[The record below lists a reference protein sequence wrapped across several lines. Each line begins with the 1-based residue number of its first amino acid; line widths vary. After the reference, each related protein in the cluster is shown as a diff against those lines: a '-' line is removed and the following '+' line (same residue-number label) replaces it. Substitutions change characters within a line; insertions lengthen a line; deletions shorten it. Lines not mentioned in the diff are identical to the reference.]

1 MTLLR
6 PRDAEGGRVTTVEL
20 FFDLV
25 YVFAVTQIS
34 HLLLDHPTLEGAL
47 QATVMLLA
55 LWWAWIDTAWVSN
68 WYDPR
73 HPVIRV
79 LLLLTMGLSLGMAAA
94 IPEAFGD
101 RGLMFALI
109 FVVIQV
115 GRPAFVYLTAHQR
128 PVLRRNFQ
136 RILGW
141 ALASGVLWLAGGFAS
156 GPTRLVLWTAA
167 AALDTI
173 APAAGF
179 WVPRLGR
186 SSPSEWDISG
196 HHLAERCQLF
206 LIIALG
212 ESILVTGATFA
223 EMELTPQTFTA
234 AILAFLGSVALWW
247 IYFARGAE
255 WGAAAVES
263 DPGRLG
269 RAFTYFHIPMVAGVI
284 VAAVADELTIAHPT
298 GHVPVELAWFAVLG
312 PALFLAGH
320 QLYKWAIT
328 GRWMGSRLVAIAALA
343 CTGVVAVRT
352 ELLSPITLSAITT
365 GILIAVAV
373 RDWLAHRNEPA
384 EHLATHGAAS
394 H

>member
-1 MTLLR
+1 VSHPSVLR
-6 PRDAEGGRVTTVEL
+6 ADGRVSTVEL

-34 HLLLDHPTLEGAL
+34 HLLLEHPTLEGAL
-47 QATVMLLA
+47 QATILLLA

-73 HPVIRV
+73 HPVVRV
-79 LLLLTMGLSLGMAAA
+79 LLLATMGLSLGMAAA

-101 RGLMFALI
+101 RGLMFAVI
-109 FVVIQV
+109 FVTIQV

-136 RILGW
+136 RILAW
-141 ALASGVLWLAGGFAS
+141 ACTSGLIWLAGGFAE
-156 GPTRLVLWTAA
+156 GDLRLLLWTAA
-167 AALDTI
+167 ALLDTA

-186 SSPSEWDISG
+186 SSPTEWDISG

-223 EMELTPQTFTA
+223 EMELTVQSLAAAVVAFT
-234 AILAFLGSVALWW
+234 GSVAMWW
-247 IYFARGAE
+247 IYFARSAD

-269 RAFTYFHIPMVAGVI
+269 RAFTYFHIPMVAGII
-284 VAAVADELTIAHPT
+284 VSAVADEMTIAHPD
-298 GHVPVELAWFAVLG
+298 GHIPVELASIAVAG

-328 GRWMGSRLVAIAALA
+328 GRWMGSRLAAIVALAVTGSVAIRTDLVSPLA
-343 CTGVVAVRT
+343 
-352 ELLSPITLSAITT
+352 LSAVTT

-373 RDWLAHRNEPA
+373 WDWLAHRGEDPQ
-384 EHLATHGAAS
+384 AS
-394 H
+394 LPGHA